1 MQVPPHWR
9 IVKLGDIAQLKNGI
23 NFNKEQKGSGT
34 LTVDVLNMYCES
46 SFISMNKLYRVDI
59 KLKDDYLL
67 KKNDILFVRSSLKQ
81 EGVGWASLFLDFT
94 EPVTFCGFIIRAR
107 LETQE
112 IEPIFLV
119 NYLRRDTV
127 RKILISKSGK
137 VGVTNIN
144 QANLQ
149 SLPII
154 IPPLPEQKT
163 IAHTLRT
170 IQKAKETRQR
180 ELELE
185 RERKAALMQ
194 YLFTHGTRNEPRK
207 KKGIGEIPESW
218 QVVKLGQ
225 ISQITSG
232 GTPSR
237 SNAKYWNGDIPWVKT
252 GEVNYGIITDT
263 EEKITK
269 EGLKNSAAK
278 IIPRG
283 TLLMAMYGQGVTRGK
298 VAILGIDA
306 TLNQAC
312 AAILLQ
318 QNILN
323 DYVFYFLAGNYEKIR
338 TLGYGANQ
346 TNLNSMIIKSITIP
360 LPIFGEQKDIA
371 LTLKACD
378 RKIQA
383 LEKEIALT
391 DELFHAMLEQLMTGK
406 ISTQPLTETYV

>member
-1 MQVPPHWR
+1 MEYKRVRDGEIQLPSHWR
-9 IVKLGDIAQLKNGI
+9 IVKLGDITQFKNGI

-46 SFISMNKLYRVDI
+46 SFISMNKLYRVNI

-119 NYLRRDTV
+119 NYLRLDTV

-137 VGVTNIN
+137 VGVTNIS

-194 YLFTHGTRNEPRK
+194 YLFSYGTRNEPREEKEIGKIPKSWIVSRFESLCVLQRGFDITK
-207 KKGIGEIPESW
+207 KEQKPGKFP
-218 QVVKLGQ
+218 V
-225 ISQITSG
+225 ISSG
-232 GTPSR
+232 GISSYHNLGKVQGPGVIIGRKGTLGTVHYVDCD
-237 SNAKYWNGDIPWVKT
+237 YWPHDTTLWVK
-252 GEVNYGIITDT
+252 EFYENNPLFIAYFLYFLN
-263 EEKITK
+263 
-269 EGLKNSAAK
+269 LKRFDSGASN
-278 IIPRG
+278 P
-283 TLLMAMYGQGVTRGK
+283 
-298 VAILGIDA
+298 
-306 TLNQAC
+306 TLNRNTVHAMTIAYPKKEEQQEI
-312 AAILLQ
+312 AAI
-318 QNILN
+318 
-323 DYVFYFLAGNYEKIR
+323 
-338 TLGYGANQ
+338 
-346 TNLNSMIIKSITIP
+346 
-360 LPIFGEQKDIA
+360 
-371 LTLKACD
+371 LKACD

>member
-1 MQVPPHWR
+1 MSEIQVPPHWR

-194 YLFTHGTRNEPRK
+194 YLFTHGTGNEPRK
-207 KKGIGEIPESW
+207 QTEIGEIPESW
-218 QVVKLGQ
+218 IVSRFDSLCVLQRGFDITKKEQKPGKIPV
-225 ISQITSG
+225 ISSG
-232 GTPSR
+232 GISSYHNLVKVNGPGVIIGRKGTLGTVYYVDCD
-237 SNAKYWNGDIPWVKT
+237 YWPHDTTLWVK
-252 GEVNYGIITDT
+252 EFNENNPLFIAYLLYFLN
-263 EEKITK
+263 
-269 EGLKNSAAK
+269 LKRFDSGASN
-278 IIPRG
+278 P
-283 TLLMAMYGQGVTRGK
+283 
-298 VAILGIDA
+298 
-306 TLNQAC
+306 TLNRNTVHAMTIAYPKKEEQQEI
-312 AAILLQ
+312 AAI
-318 QNILN
+318 
-323 DYVFYFLAGNYEKIR
+323 
-338 TLGYGANQ
+338 
-346 TNLNSMIIKSITIP
+346 
-360 LPIFGEQKDIA
+360 
-371 LTLKACD
+371 LKACD

-383 LEKEIALT
+383 LEKELT
-391 DELFHAMLEQLMTGK
+391 LIDELFHAMLEQLMTGK